1 MFSLWVAY
9 WQVRRTYRLLAKP
22 MEELVTVTTPG
33 HKLPVPARGFHYHR
47 KYSRFVAGNQ

>member
-1 MFSLWVAY
+1 MAIASPVQIDTDPGKKLLMFSLWVAY

-33 HKLPVPARGFHYHR
+33 H
-47 KYSRFVAGNQ
+47 